1 MEKLEAITES
11 RGGFLPKE
19 VLFTHVIVTEEM
31 SLSDTS
37 LLLMMRDCAA

>member
-1 MEKLEAITES
+1 MEKLEAVTERQGRLS
-11 RGGFLPKE
+11 PKD

-31 SLSDTS
+31 SLSDIW